1 MSKNKKTNFSTDIE
15 KYSRMF
21 EKSIGIEH
29 YTLFGKNDISHNAD
43 FRDDLYTK
51 ERAIACFKQCGAL
64 YFCLCHAVP
73 KAGMYGYD
81 IEIIK
86 EKRP

>member
-1 MSKNKKTNFSTDIE
+1 MSKKTNFSHDIE
-15 KYSRMF
+15 RYS
-21 EKSIGIEH
+21 ELYKDYIGAERYI
-29 YTLFGKNDISHNAD
+29 LFGKNDISHKAD
-43 FRDDLYTK
+43 FRDTFYSK
-51 ERAIACFKQCGAL
+51 EHAIAAFNQCGAY

-73 KAGMYGYD
+73 KAGRHGYD